1 MGSSHHITCKHPQL
15 NICMESTILRLITG
29 LGNAEITT
37 PRNTAGSAAG
47 SAGAGNTAAAAAAAA
62 QKTSVL
68 YGDSEELN
76 RVVVLTLARA
86 IHIHGYEQQ
95 STGYFKEILTNIMN
109 KTPHSWSSHTLAD
122 FPPILRDFYN
132 EHPVARDNR
141 QTLMQNVEEEYRT
154 WTSMSEEVNKIA
166 HFSLPNNTLFLCVLW
181 KVLLVTDTMPDVA
194 YKVLDRIGT
203 KQLTAHLRSFCD
215 VLVME
220 FAKSH
225 PTGHVNKCID
235 AMNNLIWKYN
245 IIALD
250 RLILCMALR
259 TNEGNDAQVC
269 FFIISL

>member
-1 MGSSHHITCKHPQL
+1 MPDKTLAGITRHVTALANQSSDTVELGSKHGQ
-15 NICMESTILRLITG
+15 IRYKSETKILVFSG

-37 PRNTAGSAAG
+37 PRNSANQ
-47 SAGAGNTAAAAAAAA
+47 GAVGTA
-62 QKTSVL
+62 QKASVL
-68 YGDSEELN
+68 FGDSEELN

-86 IHIHGYEQQ
+86 IHIYGYEQQ

-109 KTPHSWSSHTLAD
+109 KTPHTWPSHTLAD
-122 FPPILRDFYN
+122 FPPILRDFFN
-132 EHPVARDNR
+132 DHPAPRENR
-141 QTLMQNVEEEYRT
+141 QTLMQSVEEEYRT
-154 WTSMSEEVNKIA
+154 WTSMSDEGNKIA
-166 HFSLPNNTLFLCVLW
+166 HFSSQNNTLFLCILW
-181 KVLLVTDTMPDVA
+181 KVLLVTDNINPVA

-250 RLILCMALR
+250 RL
-259 TNEGNDAQVC
+259 V
-269 FFIISL
+269 